1 LRSLRLFLSKYGIMP
16 NAPKNKSSVNSLL
29 FSVLTSVI
37 EKNTAKELFLFLISR
52 KVKAK
57 H

>member
-1 LRSLRLFLSKYGIMP
+1 MP
-16 NAPKNKSSVNSLL
+16 NATKNKSSANLLL

-37 EKNTAKELFLFLISR
+37 EKNTAKEVFLFLISR